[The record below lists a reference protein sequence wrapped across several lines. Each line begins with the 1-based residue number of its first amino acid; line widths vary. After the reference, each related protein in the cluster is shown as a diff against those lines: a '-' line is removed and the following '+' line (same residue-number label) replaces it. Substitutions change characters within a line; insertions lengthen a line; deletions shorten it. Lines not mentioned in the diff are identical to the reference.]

1 MQRRAS
7 IWFGLAVLLCPLNS
21 WAQNP
26 DDAQIRAAIRRGVQY
41 LKGRQN
47 PEGIWNYP
55 GHELGITSLAAL
67 ALVENGVAPDDP
79 AIKNALEFVRS
90 AAPSNVQTYDIS
102 LAILFLTQVG
112 DKRDKELIQHL
123 GARLAAGQLNSG
135 GWTYVCPQVAPAAPI
150 GGSVTNKPK
159 GNAEASRRAGRI
171 NAGGGARAGIGDN
184 SNTQFAVLGIWAAGR
199 AGLDVKAT
207 MIEVDRRF
215 RGSQSPGGGWGYA
228 GPGDADAMTCAGLMS
243 LVLAKGH
250 KVLEGQMVNRP
261 PDKDQPEGPGGRPK
275 MDSDTQIDRGI
286 QRVEFYA
293 NNINP
298 GSTLY
303 FLWSIERVGVALGL
317 SRIGRVDWY
326 NRGATV
332 LLQTQQMDGGWKSN
346 RGDLSDTSFALLF
359 LRRSNLTEG
368 MPQLITS
375 RSGGDSS
382 DNKMRAGK
390 LEDLKRSVRTPDP
403 TNNDK

>member
-1 MQRRAS
+1 
-7 IWFGLAVLLCPLNS
+7 
-21 WAQNP
+21 
-26 DDAQIRAAIRRGVQY
+26 VQY

-47 PEGIWNYP
+47 RDGTWSYA

-79 AIKNALEFVRS
+79 SIKNALEFVRS
-90 AAPSNVQTYDIS
+90 SAPSNVQTYDIS

-112 DKRDKELIQHL
+112 DNRDKELIQQL
-123 GARLAAGQLNSG
+123 GVRLAAGQLISG
-135 GWTYVCPQVAPAAPI
+135 GWTYVCPLVAPTAPT
-150 GGSVTNKPK
+150 GGSVTNKPR
-159 GNAEASRRAGRI
+159 GNAEAGRRAGRI
-171 NAGGGARAGIGDN
+171 NAGGAGRGGIGDN

-199 AGLDVKAT
+199 AGLDAKGT
-207 MIEVDRRF
+207 MIDVDRRF
-215 RGSQSPGGGWGYA
+215 RGSQSPGGGWGYS
-228 GPGDADAMTCAGLMS
+228 GPGDTDAMTCAGLMS
-243 LVLAKGH
+243 LVLAKGR
-250 KVLEGQMVNRP
+250 KVLEGQMVNRR

-275 MDSDTQIDRGI
+275 MDSDPQIDRGI

-293 NNINP
+293 NNISPN
-298 GSTLY
+298 STLY

-317 SRIGRVDWY
+317 SRIGHVDWY
-326 NRGATV
+326 NRGASV
-332 LLQTQQMDGGWKSN
+332 LLQTQQMDGGWRSN
-346 RGDLSDTSFALLF
+346 RGDLADTSFALLF

-390 LEDLKRSVRTPDP
+390 LDDLKRSVRTPDP